1 MKNINNGPLATII
14 ITNYN
19 KTNFILKSV
28 KSCLKQDY
36 KNKEIIFFD
45 DKSSDNSLNKIKNF
59 KKKNK
64 YNFKIISNSSKK
76 KDFATFNHIKAIKKS
91 LAKAKGKYIFLL
103 DSDDYFHPNKI
114 KKIIKT
120 FEKNK
125 KYKFIL
131 DQPIFKFKKKLIKK
145 KFQYKVLKNKWPKF
159 PPTSCMCFEKK
170 TLKDVLKKISFKKFP
185 NLAIDFR
192 LAVFYSLVLKKFYI
206 HKLNLTYYRQV
217 EESMDSKY
225 IKYRSKEWW
234 KRRKEAFEFLNLILK
249 KNKLPIN
256 KSLDLFVT
264 KLLNKILSI

>member
-1 MKNINNGPLATII
+1 M
-14 ITNYN
+14 
-19 KTNFILKSV
+19 
-28 KSCLKQDY
+28 
-36 KNKEIIFFD
+36 
-45 DKSSDNSLNKIKNF
+45 
-59 KKKNK
+59 
-64 YNFKIISNSSKK
+64 
-76 KDFATFNHIKAIKKS
+76 
-91 LAKAKGKYIFLL
+91 L

-206 HKLNLTYYRQV
+206 YKSYLTYYRQV

>member
-1 MKNINNGPLATII
+1 MKNIHNGPLATII

-19 KTNFILKSV
+19 KSNFILESV

-45 DKSSDNSLNKIKNF
+45 DKSNDNSLNKIKNF
-59 KKKNK
+59 KIKNK
-64 YNFKIISNSSKK
+64 YNFRIISNSNKK
-76 KDFATFNHIKAIKKS
+76 KDFATFNHITAVKKS
-91 LAKAKGKYIFLL
+91 LTKAQGKYIFLL
-103 DSDDYFHPNKI
+103 DSDDYFHQNKI
-114 KKIIKT
+114 RKIIKT

-125 KYKFIL
+125 TYKYIL
-131 DQPIFKFKKKLIKK
+131 DQPILKFKKKLIKK
-145 KFQYKVLKNKWPKF
+145 KFQYKLSKNKWPKF

-170 TLKDVLKKISFKKFP
+170 TFKDVLKKISFKKFP

-206 HKLNLTYYRQV
+206 HKSHLTYYRQV